1 MWELVKET
9 EEYKCWLCLDD
20 MIFVNKTYHL
30 QNSIGRKIG
39 IRCQYVDMPMQE
51 KWVMIKDVTKGKI
64 IFDNNIKIQGG
75 LYGLRYNY
83 SIIKNFNFS
92 NLTKDIYKYIK
103 NDEDKCRYIK
113 SNETIEVICPDCNF
127 VKKNTFANLKYNKFS
142 CDNCSD
148 GISFPEKFV
157 NNLLNQLNIEYKKQ
171 FMFKDF
177 GYMYDFYLP
186 EYNTIIEVHGE
197 QHYEECT
204 GFKKW
209 KSYEEEH
216 ENDLRKYDLAVLN
229 GYEYNKNF
237 FIIDARESTLE
248 WMKDKILECKLSEV
262 FNLSQVNWCQ
272 CLEYASSSIQHEI
285 WDYWR
290 IHVNENNECISLE
303 DIGKIFH
310 FDRGTISR
318 YLKNGTLCG
327 KCYYNS
333 QEQNTRL
340 NSLGY
345 YIVDILEN
353 KEIFYEHTLIAEE
366 SLDINSG
373 NITYNCQHHRDN
385 NNFKLLHKRYLCF
398 YKDNY
403 TSFEDIMSKYKEQE
417 QKEILIKQRMV
428 LLDTLNKVL
437 RKKEVKQRLED
448 ARVISIDEYGNI
460 LEYNN
465 AHQIVCELN
474 THVGAV
480 YNPLNEQIEA
490 YINDTFYYFI
500 KKQNYKDNYDY
511 VSDLKNKRIDYE
523 CEQEEKK
530 LKVVAIDSNYNKEYL
545 KISSDNDKY
554 LKIKEKCENTFN
566 RNHNY
571 ANNVVDNV
579 FYVYQKD
586 ERLIT
591 KEMINRDF
599 NIYNKLNSN
608 NRNTRVFVFDQITK
622 QSQIYDGINKCAK
635 DINGSRSSIGQICNE
650 SDSCTHR
657 YKQGRYLIYF
667 LQQWELIPY
676 EKQQQIIKLGRHIK

>member
-1 MWELVKET
+1 MEIKEFNDLQFK
-9 EEYKCWLCLDD
+9 EVDFWLE
-20 MIFVNKTYHL
+20 
-30 QNSIGRKIG
+30 S
-39 IRCQYVDMPMQE
+39 
-51 KWVMIKDVTKGKI
+51 
-64 IFDNNIKIQGG
+64 
-75 LYGLRYNY
+75 
-83 SIIKNFNFS
+83 
-92 NLTKDIYKYIK
+92 
-103 NDEDKCRYIK
+103 
-113 SNETIEVICPDCNF
+113 
-127 VKKNTFANLKYNKFS
+127 
-142 CDNCSD
+142 
-148 GISFPEKFV
+148 
-157 NNLLNQLNIEYKKQ
+157 
-171 FMFKDF
+171 
-177 GYMYDFYLP
+177 
-186 EYNTIIEVHGE
+186 
-197 QHYEECT
+197 
-204 GFKKW
+204 
-209 KSYEEEH
+209 
-216 ENDLRKYDLAVLN
+216 END
-229 GYEYNKNF
+229 
-237 FIIDARESTLE
+237 I
-248 WMKDKILECKLSEV
+248 
-262 FNLSQVNWCQ
+262 
-272 CLEYASSSIQHEI
+272 
-285 WDYWR
+285 
-290 IHVNENNECISLE
+290 NECIYVWKNKDNNKKYVGQAKSLKRRIRE
-303 DIGKIFH
+303 HLRDKHNDYFH
-310 FDRGTISR
+310 NSLR
-318 YLKNGTLCG
+318 KNGKDNFMIAIIYNDLTFEEKNEYEKFYIEYYDCFVKNG
-327 KCYYNS
+327 KGYNIAEGGHNGNVLLGMTE
-333 QEQNTRL
+333 EQINNFKNKVSENSKKQWQNADEETRNKWL
-340 NSLGY
+340 QRFKEMSWSKSKGY